1 MEFLLG
7 VGFVIFILWLIRP
20 KEQNSRNSNTI
31 DKRIKSW
38 FGILEKEYNSNCDT
52 KGKEYIVRDFCSD
65 VDLNGIDQ
73 IWIPIKRGTVSIYIS
88 TYNNQ
93 VDFYEYNGDNQHFR
107 IIEEKY
113 QQNNKMFVL
122 EEERTRGIMFMI
134 VYKDKGWDVIF
145 IGNQSK
151 ILGYRC

>member
-7 VGFVIFILWLIRP
+7 VGFVIFILWLIQP

-65 VDLNGIDQ
+65 VDLNRIDQ

-134 VYKDKGWDVIF
+134 VYKDKEWDVIF